1 MCVFYRILELK
12 GIQLPHFSEKQ
23 VLNISYTF
31 VTEFGLEGP
40 CPFNY
45 CLLLFSIENLFC
57 LWFVTQMGS
66 SCRWPSNNIWKFNWW
81 CLSVS
86 RSNSLPW
93 CFHIWLSTNMYKRLE
108 HVVQGTSSIL
118 SFVIEHAKYIWE
130 YLGRKGDN
138 KDREKE
144 EINENIGSFWWCL
157 FSALLTS
164 KILLQSNF

>member
-1 MCVFYRILELK
+1 
-12 GIQLPHFSEKQ
+12 
-23 VLNISYTF
+23 
-31 VTEFGLEGP
+31 
-40 CPFNY
+40 
-45 CLLLFSIENLFC
+45 
-57 LWFVTQMGS
+57 
-66 SCRWPSNNIWKFNWW
+66 
-81 CLSVS
+81 
-86 RSNSLPW
+86 
-93 CFHIWLSTNMYKRLE
+93 MYKRLE